1 MVILFQ
7 KRRKMTSIKNIWLV
21 NKYAMPPQY
30 ESRLRTIKFAH
41 YLQEMGYK
49 VIIFGSSVMHNTDI
63 DLIDDGSIFIER
75 QYDDLSFV
83 HIKSCQYK
91 KTASMQ
97 RVWSDIQFHY
107 RLVKLAKKFEKPDL
121 VVATT
126 FSLVSNPLLDYC
138 HKHGIKYVTEMLDW
152 WPDDFVDFGLISANN
167 PIMRL
172 LFRVAKNNYVKSDAT
187 VFSIK
192 GCYKY
197 FEDKGWDTAHGGPVD
212 LSKVYYINNGVDL
225 ADFNKWKNEYKIE
238 DEDLESVTKKVTYLG
253 SVRLANNVGQFVK
266 AAEQL
271 KDRKDV
277 LFLIYGDGDDREP
290 LIKYCEEHQ
299 LTNVKFKAKWIEP
312 QYVPFVISKSY
323 LNILNYTAHFGKY
336 GVSSSKMFQYMA
348 AGKPIVCNVNI
359 MYSDILVHKIGICHD
374 MKDDQDYADAIQT
387 ILDLPDDEYQK
398 MCKRAHEAVREY
410 DYPYLTKQM
419 AEVIEKL

>member
-1 MVILFQ
+1 MV
-7 KRRKMTSIKNIWLV
+7 KSIWLV

-49 VIIFGSSVMHNTDI
+49 VTIFGSSVMHNTDI
-63 DLIDDGSIFIER
+63 DLIEDSSKFIER
-75 QYDDLSFV
+75 QYGDLNFV

-91 KTASMQ
+91 KTAGVH

-107 RLVKLAKKFEKPDL
+107 RLVRLAKKFEKPDL

-126 FSLVSNPLLDYC
+126 FPLISNPLLSYC
-138 HKHGIKYVTEMLDW
+138 HKHSIMYITEMLDL
-152 WPDDFVDFGLISANN
+152 WPDDFVDFGLVNAKN
-167 PIMRL
+167 PIMKY
-172 LFRVAKNNYVKSDAT
+172 LFKVAQNNYVKSDAT

-197 FEDKGWDTAHGGPVD
+197 FEDKRWDTLHGGPVD

-225 ADFNKWKNEYKIE
+225 ADFNKWKDENKI
-238 DEDLESVTKKVTYLG
+238 DDDDLKSDTKKVIYLG

-277 LFLIYGDGDDREP
+277 QFLIYGDGDDREP
-290 LIKYCEEHQ
+290 LIRYCEERQ

-312 QYVPFVISKSY
+312 KYVPFVLSQSY

-336 GVSSSKMFQYMA
+336 GISSSKMFQYMA
-348 AGKPIVCNVNI
+348 AGKPIVCNVDI
-359 MYSDILVHKIGICHD
+359 MYSDILEHQIGVCHD
-374 MKDDQDYADAIQT
+374 MKDEQEYADAIRS
-387 ILDLPDDEYQK
+387 ILDMPKDEYDDI
-398 MCKRAHEAVREY
+398 CKRARVAAKEY
-410 DYPYLTKQM
+410 DYPYLTQKM
-419 AEVIEKL
+419 VKIIELL